1 MKTLKTKIA
10 LLCLFAFAGDL
21 YSQNILDGVYIKEN
35 SPARK
40 YVPYAPLR
48 EADVMYS
55 KRIWRTIDLREKVN
69 HVLYYPTVPINDRKS
84 MFDVI
89 KTSLL
94 AGKLTAYNNPVL
106 DDEFKVPM
114 TKSEL
119 ENLFTKVDTNYVENI
134 NTGLTEPA
142 IVRTEMGAEDVKQY
156 WIKEDW
162 FFDRQRSV
170 MDVRIIG
177 IAPLIESKTETGEVR
192 GCKPIFWIYFPEARS
207 VFANAE
213 VYNRQN
219 DAERRTLEDIFW
231 KRQFGSYIHKE
242 SNVYDR
248 VIVEYKTGLDALLEA
263 ERVKEDLFT
272 FEHDL
277 WHF

>member
-1 MKTLKTKIA
+1 MKTLKAKIV
-10 LLCLFAFAGDL
+10 LLGLFAVCGSAF
-21 YSQNILDGVYIKEN
+21 SQNILDGAYIKEN
-35 SPARK
+35 TPNRL
-40 YVPYAPLR
+40 YIPYAPLR

-55 KRIWRTIDLREKVN
+55 KRIWRTVDLREKMN
-69 HVLYYPTVPINDRKS
+69 HILYYPIQPINNRKS
-84 MFDVI
+84 LFDVI
-89 KTSLL
+89 KSNLL
-94 AGKLTAYNNPVL
+94 LGKLTAYGNPLL

-114 TKSEL
+114 TKSEI
-119 ENLFTKVDTNYVENI
+119 ESMFTRVDTNYVEDL
-134 NTGLTEPA
+134 NTGQMIATPVKMDVGSEA
-142 IVRTEMGAEDVKQY
+142 VKQY

-177 IAPLIESKTETGEVR
+177 ICPLKENKGDNGEVR
-192 GCKPIFWIYFPEARS
+192 GYSPMFWIYFPEARPL
-207 VFANAE
+207 FANAE

-219 DAERRTLEDIFW
+219 DAERRTLEDIIW
-231 KRQFGSYIHKE
+231 KRQFASYIHKE

-248 VIVEYKTGLDALLEA
+248 TISEYKMGLETLLEA
-263 ERVKEDLFT
+263 ERVKDDLFT